1 MSVAFNQNGIKVEDK
16 GDTLCITIDKSS
28 DLGLSSSGKSRMV
41 ASTRG
46 NINVGDLTIGVNA
59 YRKA

>member
-16 GDTLCITIDKSS
+16 GDTLCITIDKNS
-28 DLGLSSSGKSRMV
+28 DLGLSASGKSRMV

-46 NINVGDLTIGVNA
+46 NVNIGDLTIGVNA
-59 YRKA
+59 YRKP